1 MMLYTILIGPDLE
14 FCMKK
19 TMVSPE
25 ERTAI
30 VVQPKLKKLHFE
42 FKFIWLFTG
51 TLNETLKTIKPKVF
65 SNWKAVHNSP

>member
-1 MMLYTILIGPDLE
+1 MMSYTILIGPDLE

-42 FKFIWLFTG
+42 FKFI
-51 TLNETLKTIKPKVF
+51 
-65 SNWKAVHNSP
+65 